1 MNINIQDLKKKIIYR
16 STYRGRKEMD
26 SLLGSFSKKYM
37 NILNEKDL
45 VCLSKLMDIDDENLY
60 RYNQGLKTTVKI
72 NVNKVT
78 KLFRDFV
85 YKKI

>member
-16 STYRGRKEMD
+16 SLYRGSKEMD
-26 SLLGSFSKKYM
+26 SLLGSFSKKYV
-37 NILNEKDL
+37 NILNEEDL

-60 RYNQGLKTTVKI
+60 KYNQGLKTTVKI
-72 NVNKVT
+72 NENKVT
-78 KLFRDFV
+78 KLFRGFV

>member
-16 STYRGRKEMD
+16 SSYRGSKEMD
-26 SLLGSFSKKYM
+26 SLLGSFSKKYV
-37 NILNEKDL
+37 NILNEEDL

-60 RYNQGLKTTVKI
+60 KYNQGLKTTVKI
-72 NVNKVT
+72 NENKVT
-78 KLFRDFV
+78 KLFRYFV

>member
-1 MNINIQDLKKKIIYR
+1 MPINITDLKKKIIYR
-16 STYRGRKEMD
+16 STYRGTKEMD
-26 SLLGSFSKKYM
+26 SLLGSFTKKYV

-45 VCLSKLMDIDDENLY
+45 VSLSKLLDIDDENLY
-60 RYNQGLKTTVKI
+60 KINQGQKTSVKF
-72 NVNKVT
+72 NNNKVN

>member
-16 STYRGRKEMD
+16 SLYRGSKEMD
-26 SLLGSFSKKYM
+26 SLLGSFTKKFL
-37 NILNEKDL
+37 NILNEEDL
-45 VCLSKLMDIDDENLY
+45 VCLSKLIDIDDENLY
-60 RYNQGLKTTVKI
+60 KYNQGLKTTVKI
-72 NVNKVT
+72 SENKVT